1 MDETKEVKERDLRYI
16 PRMDAQDYIDKTRE
30 YLDYVEE
37 HIENVRLSF
46 IELHDKCA
54 GEVYI
59 FYDDARYF
67 ALQSE
72 VKQHDVSKLSAHE
85 LVQYRDK
92 FYPVRMT
99 SSIEELW
106 QVADEFDKAWEHH
119 KLRNTHHHESIKN
132 DYDVIH
138 MIIDWMAMGRKF
150 GDTARQYYER
160 NKDKMDISDE
170 HVKLMYQIFDCLDSD
185 KT

>member
-1 MDETKEVKERDLRYI
+1 MTQAAEIPERDSRFI

-46 IELHDKCA
+46 IELCDKCKG
-54 GEVYI
+54 GEIYI
-59 FYDDARYF
+59 FCDDARYF

-92 FYPVRMT
+92 FYPVSMT
-99 SSIEELW
+99 RSIEQCW
-106 QVADEFDKAWEHH
+106 QTGDEFDKAWEHH
-119 KLRNTHHHESIKN
+119 KLRNTHHHESLRD

-138 MIIDWMAMGRKF
+138 MIVDWMAMGRKF
-150 GDTARQYYER
+150 GDTPREYYER
-160 NKDKMDISDE
+160 NKREMDISE
-170 HVKLMYQIFDCLDSD
+170 KHEKLMYQVFDVLEA
-185 KT
+185 